1 MNRTITAA
9 ALLIAAVSASNA
21 QARVTRP
28 VVTNDPLGASVA
40 PTLTPGVGD
49 LIDNV
54 PTSSIQEID
63 RPRGMAPL
71 TVPSDPLGTSIQP
84 VLPGPLTTPAPTTQP

>member
-1 MNRTITAA
+1 MNRNAIVAA
-9 ALLIAAVSASNA
+9 AFIAALSASTA

-28 VVTNDPLGASVA
+28 TVTNDPLGALTA

-49 LIDNV
+49 LINNV
-54 PTSSIQEID
+54 PTSSISEIHH
-63 RPRGMAPL
+63 PRGMTPL

-84 VLPGPLTTPAPTTQP
+84 VLPGPLTTPPPTVQP